1 MVTLHT
7 SLTLLRK
14 WCTRTALNT
23 LAFPLTLA
31 FLALF
36 EWNVQ
41 NCGHCE
47 HYLIAVW
54 LSFALVQPHRR
65 TVA

>member
-1 MVTLHT
+1 MVYQDRAEHPCFSLDT
-7 SLTLLRK
+7 SFFGLIRM
-14 WCTRTALNT
+14 
-23 LAFPLTLA
+23 
-31 FLALF
+31 
-36 EWNVQ
+36 EQVQ